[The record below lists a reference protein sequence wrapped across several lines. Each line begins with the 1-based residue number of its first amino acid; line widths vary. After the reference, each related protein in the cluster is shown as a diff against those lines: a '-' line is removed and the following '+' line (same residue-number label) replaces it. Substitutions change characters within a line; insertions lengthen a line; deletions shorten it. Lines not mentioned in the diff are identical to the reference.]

1 MCVIGISERKGA
13 PGVCKMESEST
24 LQQVKALKQKLA
36 GYYGDVDWLI
46 KASDRRSEE
55 LKELE
60 KKAEKL
66 DAANRD
72 LIDIHNHDVEIHISL
87 TKQLRAAQ
95 DTIKTLE
102 AAACPWRR
110 TDYVCHCADCS
121 AAHEAR
127 KRYAETKRYDA
138 TTKTYCL

>member
-1 MCVIGISERKGA
+1 MGISERKSA

-24 LQQVKALKQKLA
+24 LQQVEALKQKLA
-36 GYYGDVDWLI
+36 GYSGDVDWLI

-66 DAANRD
+66 EAANRD
-72 LIDIHNHDVEIHISL
+72 LIDIHNHDVEIHVSL

-110 TDYVCHCADCS
+110 TDYVCHCAECIALHDARARFN
-121 AAHEAR
+121 AA
-127 KRYAETKRYDA
+127 
-138 TTKTYCL
+138 KTYLPSDD